1 MDVSCRK
8 RPEGWVVR
16 EAAKV
21 AVVTGGS
28 AGLGKAM
35 VEALRRDGFLVVAL
49 GRRPERLAEIHRDG
63 VETMVC
69 DVSRRAEVAPTASS
83 ILGRFGRVDLLVN
96 NAGVI
101 RGGYLAEMTEEAI
114 RTQFDVNVMG
124 TINCTQAFV
133 GALAKSRGS
142 IINLSS
148 ALAKRPLLAS
158 SVYAATKGA
167 VESFTRAMAIE
178 LGTKGIRVNAI
189 APGLVRSEIY
199 FADGMTEDQYSG
211 ALEEFAAK
219 YVLGRTGEPQDVAEL
234 VAFLAS
240 DKAGWITGAI
250 IPVDSGYSN
259 IGFRQ
264 D

>member
-1 MDVSCRK
+1 MD
-8 RPEGWVVR
+8 R
-16 EAAKV
+16 ETAKV

-28 AGLGKAM
+28 VGLGNAM
-35 VEALRRDGFLVVAL
+35 VEALRRDGFSVIAL
-49 GRRPERLAEIHRDG
+49 GRRPERLAEIRQDG
-63 VETMVC
+63 IDAMVC
-69 DVSRRAEVAPTASS
+69 DVSSRTEVSATARAVLE
-83 ILGRFGRVDLLVN
+83 RFGRVDVLVN

-101 RGGYLAEMTEEAI
+101 RGGYLDEMNEEAI
-114 RTQFDVNVMG
+114 RTQFDVNVIG
-124 TINCTQAFV
+124 TINCTQAFA
-133 GALAKSRGS
+133 GALEKSRGS

-148 ALAKRPLLAS
+148 ALAKRPLLAT

-167 VESFTRAMAIE
+167 IESFTRAVAIE

-199 FADGMTEDQYSG
+199 FADGMTREQYG
-211 ALEEFAAK
+211 EALTEFAAK

-240 DKAGWITGAI
+240 GKAGWITGAI

>member
-1 MDVSCRK
+1 MTEDS
-8 RPEGWVVR
+8 G
-16 EAAKV
+16 KV

-28 AGLGKAM
+28 AGLGKTI
-35 VEALRRDGFLVVAL
+35 VSTLRRHGFTVVAL
-49 GRRPERLAEIHRDG
+49 ARRPERLATVQQDG
-63 VETMVC
+63 VSTVVC
-69 DVSRRAEVAPTASS
+69 DVSQEAQVAGAASS
-83 ILGRFGRVDLLVN
+83 ILNRFGRVDVLVN

-101 RGGYLAEMTEEAI
+101 RGGRLVEMTHEAI
-114 RTQFDVNVMG
+114 RYQFDVNVIG
-124 TINCTQAFV
+124 TINCTQAFLK
-133 GALAKSRGS
+133 ALTESRGS

-148 ALAKRPLLAS
+148 ALAKRPLLGS

-178 LGTKGIRVNAI
+178 LGTKGVRVNAI

-199 FADGMTEDQYSG
+199 FADGMTEQEYDG
-211 ALEEFAAK
+211 ALREFAAK
-219 YVLGRTGEPQDVAEL
+219 YVLGRTGEPEDVAEL

-240 DKAGWITGAI
+240 GNAGWITGAV

>member
-1 MDVSCRK
+1 MTGSAK
-8 RPEGWVVR
+8 
-16 EAAKV
+16 KV

-28 AGLGKAM
+28 AGLGTAI
-35 VEALRRDGFLVVAL
+35 VAALRRDGFSVVAL
-49 GRRPERLAEIHRDG
+49 GRRPERLATIRQDG

-69 DVSRRAEVAPTASS
+69 DVSQPADVAGTARR
-83 ILGRFGRVDLLVN
+83 ILDRFGRVDVLVN

-101 RGGYLAEMTEEAI
+101 RGGRLVEMSQEAI
-114 RTQFDVNVMG
+114 RYQLDVNVVG

-133 GALAKSRGS
+133 EPLTESQGS
-142 IINLSS
+142 IVNLSS
-148 ALAKRPLLAS
+148 ALAKRPLLGS

-199 FADGMTEDQYSG
+199 FADGMTENEYAATLQ
-211 ALEEFAAK
+211 EFAAK
-219 YVLGRTGEPQDVAEL
+219 YVLGRTGEPQDVAE
-234 VAFLAS
+234 VIAFLAS
-240 DKAGWITGAI
+240 GKAGWITGAV

>member
-1 MDVSCRK
+1 MIGDPK
-8 RPEGWVVR
+8 
-16 EAAKV
+16 KI

-28 AGLGKAM
+28 AGLGEAM
-35 VEALRRDGFLVVAL
+35 VKALRRDGFMVVAVA
-49 GRRPERLAEIHRDG
+49 RRPERLRRIQDDG
-63 VETMVC
+63 IETMVC
-69 DVSRRAEVAPTASS
+69 DVSRQAEVRATASN
-83 ILGRFGRVDLLVN
+83 ILERFGRVDVLVN

-101 RGGYLAEMTEEAI
+101 RSGYLAEMTEEAI
-114 RTQFDVNVMG
+114 RYQFDVNVIG
-124 TINCTQAFV
+124 TINCTQAFAD
-133 GALAKSRGS
+133 ALSKSRGS

-158 SVYAATKGA
+158 SVYSATKGA
-167 VESFTRAMAIE
+167 IESFTRAMAIE
-178 LGTKGIRVNAI
+178 LGTKGIRVNAV

-199 FADGMTEDQYSG
+199 FADGMTREQYEV
-211 ALEEFAAK
+211 ALGEFASK
-219 YVLGRTGEPQDVAEL
+219 YVLGRTGEPQDVVEL

-240 DKAGWITGAI
+240 DKAGWITGTV